1 MNDKIKGRGAS
12 SNVSGRFEKR
22 QITYERGEF
31 DEEMPSPKTIFF
43 EDTSKTVL
51 SKNDSPDLGFNYSIN
66 PYRGCEHGCIYCYAR
81 PTHEYLGFSAGVDF
95 ETKIMVKKNAPEL
108 LRKEMMSKS
117 FIPQVIMMSGNTDC
131 YQPAEKKFRITRACI
146 EVLGEFKN
154 PFGIITKNHLVTRDI
169 DLLAPLSK
177 LDVATV
183 SVSVTTLDPI
193 LSGLM
198 EPRGSRPHL
207 RLQAI
212 REMAEAGISV
222 GVNVAPII
230 PGLTD
235 HEMPHIMEEAKKAG
249 ASRAGFTVVRLPY
262 SVKDLFREWLGNHYP
277 NKKNKILNRILSMRG
292 GKLYNAE
299 FGSRMRGEGEFA
311 ELIQLM
317 FERYRRE
324 FKFNDRWDGL
334 TTEHFQRP
342 GEQLVFKLQN
352 F

>member
-12 SNVSGRFEKR
+12 SNVSGRFEKH
-22 QITYERGEF
+22 QIVYEREDGD
-31 DEEMPSPKTIFF
+31 DEQPGPKTIFF
-43 EDTSKTVL
+43 EDFSKTIL

-95 ETKIMVKKNAPEL
+95 ETKIMVKKNAPKL
-108 LRKEMMSKS
+108 LRKELMAKS
-117 FIPQVIMMSGNTDC
+117 FIPQVIMVSGNTDC
-131 YQPAEKKFRITRACI
+131 YQPAEKKFRITRQCI
-146 EVLGEFKN
+146 EVLGEFRN

-169 DLLAPLSK
+169 DILAPLSK
-177 LDVATV
+177 LQLATV
-183 SVSVTTLDPI
+183 SVSVTTLDPV

-207 RLQAI
+207 RLEAI
-212 REMAEAGISV
+212 RELSSAGISV

-235 HEMPHIMEEAKKAG
+235 HEIPHIMEAAKNAG
-249 ASRAGFTVVRLPY
+249 ARRAGFTVVRLPH
-262 SVKDLFREWLGNHYP
+262 SVKDLFQEWIDNHYP
-277 NKKNKILNRILSMRG
+277 TKKNKILNRIRSMRG
-292 GKLYNAE
+292 GKLYSSN
-299 FGSRMRGEGEFA
+299 FGERMRGEGEFA
-311 ELIQLM
+311 DLVRLL
-317 FERYRRE
+317 FERYRKE
-324 FKFNDRWDGL
+324 FGFNNNWDCL

-342 GEQLVFKLQN
+342 GEQLKFSLPM